1 VDGGEFL
8 QHLIFSL
15 PKAANNYFDT
25 VKYFDNFTA
34 SSILLAKKG
43 VMKFGKGSPLT

>member
-8 QHLIFSL
+8 LHLIFFL
-15 PKAANNYFDT
+15 PKAAKNHFDT

-43 VMKFGKGSPLT
+43 VMKFSMGSPLT